1 MRAAQLFSGKYFVSA
16 LFEVGL
22 PGIALLAI
30 VLLGISVSTPVYSQ
44 ALQNE
49 IAQDVPA
56 KTEQIDNPEP
66 ASDDSLENEGWDDNS
81 WGNEGW
87 SDDNWDSEDWGEQ
100 DNSATA
106 YTLSGFVELSLIHI

>member
-49 IAQDVPA
+49 IAQDVPFIFQ
-56 KTEQIDNPEP
+56 TIVTSRLGVVEIGR
-66 ASDDSLENEGWDDNS
+66 ASCRER
-81 WGNEGW
+81 
-87 SDDNWDSEDWGEQ
+87 
-100 DNSATA
+100 
-106 YTLSGFVELSLIHI
+106 V